1 MATIVNYPDGGS
13 LQESNR
19 PEPLPPRPAGGG
31 GGGTGLLPDP
41 GHLWLIFR
49 RRLWVFLL
57 VALTLLALVAAYTLT
72 RPQLYSA
79 TSTVLIEP
87 KQPEVVE
94 AAPVSPD
101 LDSDTH
107 VIDTEVQILSSRR
120 LAGRVADRLNIGR
133 YPEFGGRPVENPD
146 KDRPDLHPLADSVLR
161 HVTIQRSGLTYVIGI
176 TAQTQDPQL
185 SAALA
190 NAFASEYLA
199 QQQDSK
205 AAVTNQAQ
213 QYLQTRLVQ
222 LRRQAS
228 QADAALQNYKISH
241 GLMSAEGAT
250 MAEQEVSELNQQI
263 SEARAALAEKQG
275 LLAAARQRV
284 VGSGGADV
292 PAALQSST
300 VADLRKHEAELTGTL
315 ANLSER
321 FGDRHPEVLRA
332 RKELADVRAQIQ
344 QQINRIMASL
354 QSDVEAAQSRVAS
367 LEASQAQAHG
377 SLRSNNSAQV
387 GYNELERN
395 ALAAKAIYDA
405 FLQRSQDVASQQ
417 GLIRPNAAVEALAR
431 VPSLPSS
438 PNYLFAAAFG
448 LVAAVI
454 AGLIGVAGAEYL
466 DARIQTRADV
476 ESRLGLRYLG
486 AVPDLAST
494 LERGGTRE
502 APQDYLLDHPQSQLA
517 EAFRSLRGAIM
528 LGGARRVR
536 TIAVSSAL
544 PREGKSTTCL
554 CLART
559 MAESGAS
566 VVLVDCDARRR
577 SISDATLPEGW
588 TGLTSY
594 LRGDMRLDDALVSDE
609 RTGLMILGSRVPE
622 PGGGELFANKSV
634 TQLVDELAGR
644 FDTIILDTAPVLGI
658 AETRTIAA
666 QVDAVVL
673 LARWRST
680 SIKAADTAADLLE
693 SSGAPLLGLALTQV
707 DVRKYASTGRE
718 DVYRYRDAFAGY
730 YAD

>member
-13 LQESNR
+13 LQESHR
-19 PEPLPPRPAGGG
+19 PEPAPPRPSSGGG
-31 GGGTGLLPDP
+31 GGIGLLPDP

-57 VALTLLALVAAYTLT
+57 IALTLLAVVAVYTLT

-87 KQPEVVE
+87 KQPEVVN
-94 AAPVSPD
+94 ADPVSPE

-120 LAGRVADRLNIGR
+120 LAGRVAERLNIGR
-133 YPEFGGRPVENPD
+133 YPEFGGKAVENPD
-146 KDRPDLHPLADSVLR
+146 KSRSDLHPLADAVLR
-161 HVTIQRSGLTYVIGI
+161 HVNVQRQGLTYVIQI

-190 NAFASEYLA
+190 NAFASEYLT
-199 QQQDSK
+199 QQEDSK

-213 QYLQTRLVQ
+213 TYLQTRLVH
-222 LRRQAS
+222 LRQQAS
-228 QADAALQNYKISH
+228 QADAALQNYKITH

-263 SEARAALAEKQG
+263 SSARAALAEKAG
-275 LLAAARQRV
+275 LLSAARQRV
-284 VGSGGADV
+284 AGSGGADV

-300 VADLRKHEAELTGTL
+300 VADLRKHEAQLTGTL

-321 FGDRHPEVLRA
+321 FGDQHPEVLRT
-332 RKELADVRAQIQ
+332 RKELADVRFQIQ

-377 SLRSNNSAQV
+377 SLKSNNSAQV

-417 GLIRPNAAVEALAR
+417 GLIRPNANVEALAR
-431 VPSLPSS
+431 VPALPSS

-448 LVAAVI
+448 LVAALI
-454 AGLIGVAGAEYL
+454 AGLVGVAAAEYF
-466 DARIQTRADV
+466 DARIQTRSDV
-476 ESRLGLRYLG
+476 ENNLGLRYLG
-486 AVPDLAST
+486 AVPDLVST
-494 LERGGTRE
+494 LERGFARE

-517 EAFRSLRGAIM
+517 EAFRSLRGAIL
-528 LGGARRVR
+528 LGGTRPVR
-536 TIAVSSAL
+536 SIAISSAL
-544 PREGKSTTCL
+544 PREGKSTTGL

-577 SISDATLPEGW
+577 SISDAMLPEGW
-588 TGLTSY
+588 SGLTSY
-594 LRGDMRLDDALVSDE
+594 LRGEMRLDDALIPDE
-609 RTGLMILGSRVPE
+609 RTSLMILGSRVPE
-622 PGGGELFANKSV
+622 AGGGELFSIRPVSQVLN
-634 TQLVDELAGR
+634 ELGAR

-658 AETRTIAA
+658 AETRAIAA

-680 SIKAADTAADLLE
+680 SIKAVDTAADLLE
-693 SSGAPLLGLALTQV
+693 ASGAPLLGLALTLV

>member
-1 MATIVNYPDGGS
+1 M
-13 LQESNR
+13 QESNR
-19 PEPLPPRPAGGG
+19 PEPAPPRPAGGG
-31 GGGTGLLPDP
+31 GGGAGAGLLPDP

-57 VALTLLALVAAYTLT
+57 IALTMLALVAVYTLT
-72 RPQLYSA
+72 RPRLYSA

-87 KQPEVVE
+87 KQPEVVN
-94 AAPVSPD
+94 ADPVSPE

-120 LAGRVADRLNIGR
+120 LAGRVAERLNIGR
-133 YPEFGGRPVENPD
+133 YPEFSRIPTGNVD
-146 KDRPDLHPLADSVLR
+146 KSRPDLNPLADAVLR
-161 HVTIQRSGLTYVIGI
+161 RVTIERAGLTYVIGI

-213 QYLQTRLVQ
+213 QFLQTRLVQ

-228 QADAALQNYKISH
+228 EADAALQNYKISH

-263 SEARAALAEKQG
+263 SDARAALAEKQG
-275 LLAAARQRV
+275 LLAAARQRMT
-284 VGSGGADV
+284 GSGGADV

-315 ANLSER
+315 ASLSER
-321 FGDRHPEVLRA
+321 FGELHPEVLRTK
-332 RKELADVRAQIQ
+332 KELADVRFQIQ

-377 SLRSNNSAQV
+377 SLKSNNAAQV

-417 GLIRPNAAVEALAR
+417 GLIRPNATIEALAR
-431 VPSLPSS
+431 VPNLPSS
-438 PNYLFAAAFG
+438 PNYLLAAALG
-448 LVAAVI
+448 LVAA
-454 AGLIGVAGAEYL
+454 LIGGLVGVAAAEYL
-466 DARIQTRADV
+466 DARVQTRADV
-476 ESRLGLRYLG
+476 EDKLGLRYLG
-486 AVPDLAST
+486 AVPDLVST
-494 LERGGTRE
+494 LERGFARE

-517 EAFRSLRGAIM
+517 EAFRSLRSAIM
-528 LGGARRVR
+528 LGGTRRVR
-536 TIAVSSAL
+536 SIAISSAL
-544 PREGKSTTCL
+544 PREGKSTTGL

-577 SISDATLPEGW
+577 SISDAMLPEGW
-588 TGLTSY
+588 SGLTSY
-594 LRGDMRLDDALVSDE
+594 LHGAMRLDDALVADD

-622 PGGGELFANKSV
+622 PGGGELFAMKPVS
-634 TQLVDELAGR
+634 QLVNELAAR

-680 SIKAADTAADLLE
+680 SIKATDTAADLLE
-693 SSGAPLLGLALTQV
+693 ASGAPLLGLALTLV